1 MGASPRAFEVL
12 AVRLQA
18 ARTPTDVDL
27 LLDRWVDLRDR
38 ATEWDAH
45 RWGFTY
51 SWCERELAELDRRA
65 RLYVGP
71 TPMDQEG
78 TRL

>member
-12 AVRLQA
+12 ATRLRA
-18 ARTPTDVDL
+18 ARTPADVDT
-27 LLDRWVDLRDR
+27 LLDRWVDFRDR
-38 ATEWDAH
+38 ATDWDAH
-45 RWGFTY
+45 RWGFPH
-51 SWCERELAELDRRA
+51 SWCETERAELVRRA